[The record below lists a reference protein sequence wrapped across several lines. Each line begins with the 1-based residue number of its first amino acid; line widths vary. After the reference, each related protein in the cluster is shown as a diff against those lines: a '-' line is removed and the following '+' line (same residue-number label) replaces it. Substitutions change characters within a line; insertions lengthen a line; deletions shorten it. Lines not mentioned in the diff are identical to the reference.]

1 MIKIACNL
9 FFVFAIMI
17 LVFAGCG
24 DDGDDQASQP
34 PDEVQQE
41 IRQFS
46 LVRMLNGKT
55 KWKLK
60 ADTSTFLDSERVRLG
75 KTELRI
81 FGDKGDEKMIIRGD
95 HGEVNERTHNIKI
108 TGNVVGTSSDGG
120 QLLTEEL
127 YWRDR
132 TGKIYTLPGVEVTI
146 TYEDSVIVGEELD
159 ADPELETAKLKDVTG
174 TIRSEENVR
183 VADQAFR
190 KSLSKKGKGRGK

>member
-1 MIKIACNL
+1 MLIKIACNL
-9 FFVFAIMI
+9 FFVFVIMA

-34 PDEVQQE
+34 PEEVQQE

-108 TGNVVGTSSDGG
+108 TGNVVGISSDGG

-146 TYEDSVIVGEELD
+146 TYEDSVIVGEELE

-174 TIRSEENVR
+174 TIRSEKNVGSPTT
-183 VADQAFR
+183 R
-190 KSLSKKGKGRGK
+190 KNKA

>member
-9 FFVFAIMI
+9 FFVFVTMT

-24 DDGDDQASQP
+24 DDGDNQASQP

-81 FGDKGDEKMIIRGD
+81 FGDNGGEKMIIRGD

-108 TGNVVGTSSDGG
+108 TGNVVGISSDGG

-132 TGKIYTLPGVEVTI
+132 TGKIYTLPGVKVTI

-174 TIRSEENVR
+174 TIVGSPTTRKNNVGSPT
-183 VADQAFR
+183 AR
-190 KSLSKKGKGRGK
+190 KNKE